1 MDNHLVLDLEP
12 NLRQRLEQ
20 RAKQH
25 GLTLEQEAQRL
36 LSAGT
41 RVLEDDPSLPAGQRI
56 ARQCADSGV
65 GFLPGEI
72 VELRGGGFLMPDF
85 GE

>member
-1 MDNHLVLDLEP
+1 MDNHLVLDLDP
-12 NLRQRLEQ
+12 TLRERLEQ
-20 RAKQH
+20 RARQN

-41 RVLEDDPSLPAGQRI
+41 TILPDDPSLPAGQRI
-56 ARQCADSGV
+56 VRQCADSGV
-65 GFLPGEI
+65 GFLDGEV
-72 VELRGGGFLMPDF
+72 VELRGGGLLIPDF

>member
-1 MDNHLVLDLEP
+1 MDNHLVLDLAP
-12 NLRQRLEQ
+12 TLRERLEQ
-20 RAKQH
+20 RARQH

-41 RVLEDDPSLPAGQRI
+41 TILEDDPSLPAGDRI

-65 GFLPGEI
+65 GFLPGEV
-72 VELRGGGFLMPDF
+72 VELRGGGFLILDLGP
-85 GE
+85 

>member
-12 NLRQRLEQ
+12 NVRDRLEQ
-20 RAKQH
+20 RARQH
-25 GLTLEQEAQRL
+25 GLTLEEEARRL
-36 LSAGT
+36 LAAGAGI
-41 RVLEDDPSLPAGQRI
+41 LDDDPTLPAGERI

-65 GFLPGEI
+65 GFLPCE
-72 VELRGGGFLMPDF
+72 VEELRGGGFLIPDF